1 MTSVRRS
8 MRRSA
13 GSRMAVVTGITAAI
27 LVLSACTTDSLSD
40 QYRSGDQKGYIAGDG
55 SVLEIPQEQR
65 SEPIVFGGST
75 DDGSAI
81 DSATYLGNVLVVNF
95 WYAACAPC
103 RYEAPDLEATYQA
116 YRDEGVQ
123 FIGVNVRDQ
132 QATAR
137 EFANTFGVSYP
148 SVIDTDASAQ
158 LAFAGQVAP
167 NAVPTTLVLDTRGR
181 VAARILGRILD
192 VSTLEA
198 LIDRVLEETR

>member
-1 MTSVRRS
+1 
-8 MRRSA
+8 
-13 GSRMAVVTGITAAI
+13 MAVVTGITAAI

>member
-1 MTSVRRS
+1 
-8 MRRSA
+8 MRRSV

-27 LVLSACTTDSLSD
+27 LILSACTTDSLSD

-65 SEPIVFGGST
+65 SEPIVFGGPT

-167 NAVPTTLVLDTRGR
+167 NAVPTTLVLDAQGR
-181 VAARILGRILD
+181 VAARILGRIVD

-198 LIDRVLEETR
+198 LIDRVLEETQ